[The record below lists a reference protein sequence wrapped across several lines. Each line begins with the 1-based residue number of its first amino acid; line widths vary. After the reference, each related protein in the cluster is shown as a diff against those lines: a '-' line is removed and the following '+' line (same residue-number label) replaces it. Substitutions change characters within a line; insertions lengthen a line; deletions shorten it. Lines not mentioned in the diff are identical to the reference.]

1 MTKGI
6 ELDTPLALSF
16 ARCQLS
22 FLFSD
27 SCLHGSLRR
36 KESTS
41 QKGQAQ
47 QTKHKLVS
55 LDADHGNYRKYR
67 CKRIPWFVHGHMSE
81 CCCSRG
87 FFSLLTIPT
96 PVVPDT
102 GGALNQSLLTLPP
115 SPASELNSP
124 PSRPV
129 IQSIDPRPM
138 SDPLALLAF
147 VTHCQHCT
155 ASVHWRGVG
164 CRAARSWW
172 QCSQQGL

>member
-1 MTKGI
+1 MPAFI
-6 ELDTPLALSF
+6 SFFLLAWQPGGCVCGSF
-16 ARCQLS
+16 QISGFGALRKAKPHVEKNQLP
-22 FLFSD
+22 
-27 SCLHGSLRR
+27 
-36 KESTS
+36 K
-41 QKGQAQ
+41 KGQAQ
-47 QTKHKLVS
+47 HTKHKLVS

-67 CKRIPWFVHGHMSE
+67 CKRIPWFVHGHVSE

-102 GGALNQSLLTLPP
+102 GSALNQSLLTLPP

-138 SDPLALLAF
+138 SDPLALL
-147 VTHCQHCT
+147 
-155 ASVHWRGVG
+155 S
-164 CRAARSWW
+164 
-172 QCSQQGL
+172 